1 MTDYALDTDTV
12 SFILRKQKNV
22 VDKLN
27 KAVSAADAIH
37 IPPLVYFEMTRYLI
51 LKNATAQQKVF
62 DMLYSATGISP
73 IEQTELYEA
82 SKLYA
87 SLTAK
92 GITVGSSDILI
103 ATHCIIHNFTLVTN
117 NIGHFTKIPGL
128 QIENWNV

>member
-27 KAVSAADAIH
+27 ETVSAGDTIH

-51 LKNATAQQKVF
+51 LKNAAAQQKVF
-62 DMLYSATGISP
+62 DLLYSATGILP
-73 IEQTELYEA
+73 LEQAELDAA

-87 SLTAK
+87 ALTVK
-92 GITVGSSDILI
+92 GITVESSDILI
-103 ATHCIIHNFTLVTN
+103 AAHCIHHGFTLVTN
-117 NIGHFTKIPGL
+117 NTGHFSKIPGL
-128 QIENWNV
+128 SMINWNT